1 MSKLKIKKIMYY
13 ILIAII
19 LFLGVFLV
27 LAQFTYQPQKP
38 IKYGVTFSKEFASYL
53 GLDWQ
58 KAYTDILDD
67 LQVKY
72 IRLPI
77 YWDQLESQKDQY
89 DFSAPDWQI
98 GEAVKRNVKIILVV
112 GRRQPRWPECHDPAW
127 VNSVSSQEARE
138 KLLKNIEL
146 VVNRYKNNS
155 AIEIWQVENEPF
167 LNFFGKCPKMSK
179 QELQEEINLVRKL
192 DNRKILL
199 TDSGELSTWYPLSKM
214 GDYFGTT
221 LYRTT
226 YNKYF
231 GYWNYFFVP
240 ASFYRLKALALGNSL
255 DNTMVAE
262 LQAEPWFQDGVTATP
277 LEKQLKGMNAEKLK
291 DNAEYARKT
300 NFSRAYFWGV
310 EWWYWLKVNYNNPSV
325 WDAAKGYFK

>member
-1 MSKLKIKKIMYY
+1 MYY
-13 ILIAII
+13 ILIAIV

-27 LAQFTYQPQKP
+27 LAQLTYQPQKP

-58 KAYTDILDD
+58 KAYSDMLDE

-72 IRLPI
+72 LRLPV
-77 YWDQLESQKDQY
+77 YWDQLEPQKDQY
-89 DFSAPDWQI
+89 DFSAADWQI
-98 GEAVKRNVKIILVV
+98 GEAAKRNVKIILVV

-127 VNSVSSQEARE
+127 VNSVSSKEARE

-179 QELQEEINLVRKL
+179 QELQEEIDLVRKL

-255 DNTMVAE
+255 DNTMIAE
-262 LQAEPWFQDGVTATP
+262 LQAEPWFSDGVTATP
-277 LEKQLKGMNAEKLK
+277 LEKQLKGMNADKLK
-291 DNAEYARKT
+291 ANAEYARKT

-310 EWWYWLKVNYNNPSV
+310 EWWYWLKVNHNNPSV
-325 WDAAKGYFK
+325 WDAAKEYFK